1 MFKHYVS
8 AVVILLFMSG
18 CVNTGNQTLGER
30 RQAVN
35 DMRDL
40 AIADIVNAY
49 PSVKPKLSD
58 SPGYAVFSNANVNLI
73 FASFSGGYGLAHN
86 NISGKDT
93 YMKMGEAGLGLGIGA
108 KDFRVLM
115 VFKSETAFER
125 FVDTGWVF
133 GAQADAT
140 AKATDK
146 GAATGAE
153 VVADDIEIYQVT
165 EAGLALQATVKGTK
179 FWKDRALN

>member
-1 MFKHYVS
+1 MIKNYLAIVAFV
-8 AVVILLFMSG
+8 LLVSG
-18 CVNTGNQTLGER
+18 CGSNGRESLEER

-35 DMRDL
+35 DMRAE
-40 AIADIVNAY
+40 AIAEIIREY
-49 PSVKPKLSD
+49 PSVKSKINSA
-58 SPGYAVFSNANVNLI
+58 PGYAVFSNANVNLI
-73 FASFSGGYGLAHN
+73 FASFSGGYGVAHN
-86 NISGKDT
+86 NNTGKDT
-93 YMKMGEAGLGLGIGA
+93 YMKMGEAGLGLGLGA

-115 VFKSETAFER
+115 VFKSATALER

-165 EAGLALQATVKGTK
+165 AAGLALQATVKGTK

>member
-1 MFKHYVS
+1 MIKNYLAIVAFVML
-8 AVVILLFMSG
+8 VSG
-18 CVNTGNQTLGER
+18 CGSSGRDSIEER
-30 RQAVN
+30 RQAVD
-35 DMRDL
+35 DMRTES
-40 AIADIVNAY
+40 IANIIQAY
-49 PSVKPKLSD
+49 PSVKTKINSA
-58 SPGYAVFSNANVNLI
+58 PGYAVFSNANVNLI

-86 NISGKDT
+86 NNSGEDT
-93 YMKMGEAGLGLGIGA
+93 YMKMGEAGVGFGLGA

-115 VFKSETAFER
+115 VFKSATAFER
-125 FVDTGWVF
+125 FVDKGWVF

-146 GAATGAE
+146 GAAAATE

-165 EAGLALQATVKGTK
+165 EAGLALQATIKGTK